1 MLIKPKEE
9 ITLRHTLFLRL
20 HHLKKLFNFPQ
31 KNIKKKSSM
40 LIE

>member
-1 MLIKPKEE
+1 MLIKPTKE

-20 HHLKKLFNFPQ
+20 HHLKKLFNFQ
-31 KNIKKKSSM
+31 KKNIKKKSSM

>member
-31 KNIKKKSSM
+31 NKTLKKRVQCS
-40 LIE
+40 